1 MTYPMYTNQS
11 RINQEAL
18 QEIESLA
25 RGIRN
30 GSINVTAYG
39 PATDKQGID
48 SLSIYYEV
56 AKKPDKPS
64 WNDAPEWAMW
74 LAQDDTGEW
83 YWYSYPPEYD
93 EGIWIDA
100 SEDGINNFAM
110 EGPEPENPRN
120 TIEYRPEL

>member
-1 MTYPMYTNQS
+1 MTDPMYTNQS

-18 QEIESLA
+18 EVINNLDK
-25 RGIRN
+25 RIKD
-30 GSINVTAYG
+30 GSANVAAHG
-39 PATDKQGID
+39 PATDRQDIE
-48 SLSIYYEV
+48 SIVIYYEV
-56 AKKPDKPS
+56 TDKPTKPS

-110 EGPEPENPRN
+110 EGPEPENPRDM
-120 TIEYRPEL
+120 IEHRPEL